1 MFQFPRS
8 PLPTASPCGD
18 LVGSKPALPGLGCPI
33 RESAGKFTSN
43 KPQLIA
49 ASRALHRLL
58 TPRHP
63 PCALVSF
70 FHVKSAKLKYTFYSV
85 LKVLAPLAFTASPWP
100 APSDR
105 GQRSTGKQ
113 KGSVHQPSPTTWQIP
128 FSRVFSSSIR
138 LPAYSPST
146 GPSKRR
152 SWWSGGDSNPG
163 CSSVQRRC
171 HPTRRPP
178 LARPWWPSALW
189 WAFLARTRD
198 LPDSSGRS
206 TPASPQRPTA
216 LWWAF
221 LDSNQRPQSYQDCAL
236 NQLS

>member
-1 MFQFPRS
+1 MFQFPWS
-8 PLPTASPCGD
+8 PPQTAPPCGD
-18 LVGSKPALPGLGCPI
+18 LVRGKPVLSGLGCPI

-70 FHVKSAKLKYTFYSV
+70 SHVKSAKLKYTFYSV

-100 APSDR
+100 ALPDR
-105 GQRSTGKQ
+105 GQRSTGKE
-113 KGSVHQPSPTTWQIP
+113 KGSVHQPSPQP
-128 FSRVFSSSIR
+128 LGRSPSCSSSVRQLGFLHVHHPLSLVSADLGGAAGIR
-138 LPAYSPST
+138 TPVVPPCKGGAIPLGDRPAH
-146 GPSKRR
+146 
-152 SWWSGGDSNPG
+152 
-163 CSSVQRRC
+163 V
-171 HPTRRPP
+171 
-178 LARPWWPSALW
+178 PWWPA
-189 WAFLARTRD
+189 
-198 LPDSSGRS
+198 
-206 TPASPQRPTA
+206 A

>member
-1 MFQFPRS
+1 
-8 PLPTASPCGD
+8 
-18 LVGSKPALPGLGCPI
+18 
-33 RESAGKFTSN
+33 
-43 KPQLIA
+43 
-49 ASRALHRLL
+49 L

-100 APSDR
+100 TLSDR

-178 LARPWWPSALW
+178 LARPLVANCAMVGLSGLEPETFPIHRDALHLLRHKGRLRYGGPFW
-189 WAFLARTRD
+189 TRTRD
-198 LPDSSGRS
+198 PSLIR
-206 TPASPQRPTA
+206 TV
-216 LWWAF
+216 L
-221 LDSNQRPQSYQDCAL
+221 
-236 NQLS
+236 